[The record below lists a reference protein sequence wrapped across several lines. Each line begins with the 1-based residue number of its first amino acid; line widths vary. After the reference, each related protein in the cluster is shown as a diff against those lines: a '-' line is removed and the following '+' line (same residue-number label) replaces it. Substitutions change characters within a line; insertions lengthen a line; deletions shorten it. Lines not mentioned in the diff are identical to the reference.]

1 MGAIY
6 SYKSPDGVWYI
17 CMGSSGPYAG
27 YRTAPDGSFDPK
39 AKAIADDFN
48 NGGHS
53 ITIDGR
59 TFKLPKKE
67 MDDQN
72 ALDDE
77 TRKRIEEESVR
88 IDKEKEKSR
97 VDVSPEE
104 QEEDWRRIEMLSN

>member
-39 AKAIADDFN
+39 AIADDFN

-72 ALDDE
+72 VLTMKRVNAL
-77 TRKRIEEESVR
+77 RKN
-88 IDKEKEKSR
+88 
-97 VDVSPEE
+97 
-104 QEEDWRRIEMLSN
+104 LFA

>member
-1 MGAIY
+1 M
-6 SYKSPDGVWYI
+6 WYI
-17 CMGSSGPYAG
+17 CMGVLDHMLWLSLP
-27 YRTAPDGSFDPK
+27 APDGSFDPK

-72 ALDDE
+72 TLDDE
-77 TRKRIEEESVR
+77 TRKRIEGGICSHRQRKRKV
-88 IDKEKEKSR
+88 KSCCLLR
-97 VDVSPEE
+97 NRKKKIGVEVK
-104 QEEDWRRIEMLSN
+104 WLSN